1 MSMVIAT
8 PASALSSEEWVM
20 AFVRFVEWPAAA
32 TAGGDGAVVICQPT
46 ETPELD
52 LAGKQVRGQV
62 LLVMRIARPRDIE
75 RCHLF
80 AALPKREFDWQ
91 PWLAAIKGRPVLT
104 VGLGG
109 NFCELGGS
117 ICLVADEATGGERYR
132 LNLDTLSRAGFK
144 VNSQLLRLQPQR
156 AKVE

>member
-52 LAGKQVRGQV
+52 LAGKQGAWAKCCWSCASRGRATSSAV
-62 LLVMRIARPRDIE
+62 T
-75 RCHLF
+75 LF

-104 VGLGG
+104 VGGG
-109 NFCELGGS
+109 NFANS
-117 ICLVADEATGGERYR
+117 VAA
-132 LNLDTLSRAGFK
+132 S
-144 VNSQLLRLQPQR
+144 VW
-156 AKVE
+156 